1 METLSVFEFLSIIKP
16 FNPEVE
22 GEVFVTFLQLG
33 FEEVWFNVSQDD
45 FEELRS
51 SGLVSMGWTMDAK
64 QALMGNSTRDNF

>member
-1 METLSVFEFLSIIKP
+1 MKTLSVFEFLSIIKP

-33 FEEVWFNVSQDD
+33 FEEVWVNVSQDD
-45 FEELRS
+45 FKKLRS
-51 SGLVSMGWTMDAK
+51 FGLVSMGWTMDSK